1 MELLENSLSQIY
13 KINKVVAETID
24 NIIEN
29 GGEAT
34 ENESLILELSKEE
47 VKPILESILKHKT
60 FVEGQILALDV
71 ELNRLKELKESRE
84 KTVERLEKIV
94 LENLIKY
101 GNKNKSGNSV
111 MDFDLYK
118 ISTRKSEVV
127 EISDIEKI
135 EDELVN
141 LEVKVKINKSQVAKL
156 TNLLKV
162 DYEPIIGEFKP
173 DKKAIKEAIV
183 NDEKKIES
191 DVDILGNTV
200 KGAKIVKKL
209 NLQIK

>member
-1 MELLENSLSQIY
+1 MEIQDNKNSLY
-13 KINKVVAETID
+13 KINKLVAETIN

-34 ENESLILELSKEE
+34 ENENLILDLSKEE
-47 VKPILESILKHKT
+47 VKDVLESILKHKT
-60 FVEGQILALDV
+60 FIEGQILVMD
-71 ELNRLKELKESRE
+71 EEITRLNTLKKERE
-84 KTVERLEKIV
+84 ITVERLEKIV
-94 LENLIKY
+94 LDNLIKY
-101 GNKNKSGNSV
+101 GSKNKAGNSS
-111 MDFDLYK
+111 MEFDLYK

-127 EISDIEKI
+127 EISDVEKI

-141 LEVKVKINKSQVAKL
+141 LEVKVKINKSQISKL

-173 DKKAIKEAIV
+173 DKTAIKEAIK
-183 NDEKKIES
+183 NDDKKVES
-191 DVDILGNTV
+191 DVDILGNIV

-209 NLQIK
+209 NLTIK